1 MEGCRDRQQHRPL
14 GAARLGDLNRALHS
28 GLVARHDHLGR
39 VIVIGGL
46 ANLALS
52 GLGRDLHRRFKPHTQ
67 EHRHGTDAD
76 RHGLLH
82 GPPAH
87 AQQPRSIGQ
96 IQRARRAQGRVF
108 PKAVARHEL
117 RLIQPHPFGL
127 QRTKGGDRG
136 RHQRGLGILRQGQLG
151 NIAFPDEG

>member
-1 MEGCRDRQQHRPL
+1 MERCRDRQQHRPL
-14 GAARLGDLNRALHS
+14 GAARLGNLDRALHC

-39 VIVIGGL
+39 IIVIGRL
-46 ANLALS
+46 ADLALG
-52 GLGRDLHRRFKPHTQ
+52 GLGRDLHRRFKSHTQ
-67 EHRHGTDAD
+67 EHRHGADAH

-87 AQQPRSIGQ
+87 AQQPRGVRQ
-96 IQRARRAQGRVF
+96 IQSARRAKCRIF
-108 PKAVARHEL
+108 PKAVARHKL
-117 RLIQPHPFGL
+117 RLIQPQPFGL